1 MKIRLNKYGKVKYG
15 ELADTWLNVYGYN
28 PDEYGFIVWNDICDV
43 WIIVKLS
50 ECEGMKNV

>member
-15 ELADTWLNVYGYN
+15 ELADTWLTVYGYN
-28 PDEYGFIVWNDICDV
+28 YYECGFIVWNDICDV

-50 ECEGMKNV
+50 ECEGMDNV